1 MRGIVRPGSYTS
13 RMATLRRFLLFQA
26 FAVWQ
31 GGFLFYAAVVVPVAT
46 DVLGSPA
53 LQGDITRPV
62 SDWMNLLGLPWAG
75 LYLWDTLADPDRGR
89 RRIRA
94 AGWLLA
100 VELLAVLA
108 LLHLRLD
115 ALYDADGNRPDRA
128 AFRTW
133 HAAYLWTWTAEWL
146 LGLVLAWL
154 AVRAW
159 AYNGRFAEDRR

>member
-1 MRGIVRPGSYTS
+1 MTTV
-13 RMATLRRFLLFQA
+13 RRFLVFQA

-62 SDWMNLLGLPWAG
+62 SNWLTLLGVVWAP
-75 LYLWDTLADPDRGR
+75 LYLWDVLADPACDR
-89 RRIRA
+89 RRVRW
-94 AGWLLA
+94 AGWVLA
-100 VELLAVLA
+100 VELLVLLA

-115 ALYDADGNRPDRA
+115 ALYDADGNRPDRVT
-128 AFRTW
+128 FRRW
-133 HAAYLWTWTAEWL
+133 HAVYLWAWTAEWL
-146 LGLVLAWL
+146 VGLLLAWL

-159 AYNGRFAEDRR
+159 AYNGRPAEDAR

>member
-1 MRGIVRPGSYTS
+1 MTT
-13 RMATLRRFLLFQA
+13 ARRFLVFQA

-62 SDWMNLLGLPWAG
+62 SNWLTLLGGVWAP
-75 LYLWDTLADPDRGR
+75 LYLWDVLADPDRDR
-89 RRIRA
+89 RRIRG

-115 ALYDADGNRPDRA
+115 ALYDADGNRTDRT
-128 AFRTW
+128 AFRNW
-133 HAAYLWTWTAEWL
+133 HAAYLWAWTAEWL
-146 LGLVLAWL
+146 VGLLLAWL

-159 AYNGRFAEDRR
+159 AYNGRFAEAR

>member
-1 MRGIVRPGSYTS
+1 MT
-13 RMATLRRFLLFQA
+13 TLRRFLVFQA

-46 DVLGSPA
+46 GVLGSAA

-62 SDWMNLLGLPWAG
+62 SNWLTLLGVVWAP
-75 LYLWDTLADPDRGR
+75 LYLWDVLADPARDRR
-89 RRIRA
+89 HVRW
-94 AGWLLA
+94 AGWVLA
-100 VELLAVLA
+100 VELLVLLA

-128 AFRTW
+128 TFRKW
-133 HAAYLWTWTAEWL
+133 HAAYLWAWTAEWL
-146 LGLVLAWL
+146 VGLLLAWL

-159 AYNGRFAEDRR
+159 AYNNWPDEDAR